1 MEMEFFWEI
10 GLLTIEILTL
20 VFGILGMTL
29 SLMLL
34 SSPRLARSLSNIL
47 NRSISVDKGI
57 EYLDKEIEISDFFYS
72 HHIAV
77 GLALV
82 AGSIFSLFFFFFSF
96 DVSKFADIFFGSQSN
111 IFSAELIVSAIAW
124 IGKIGCLAG
133 LVIGLVLGFKPE
145 LMKRIENHMNTWFST
160 KPMIDKLDKSSHDV
174 DTFLFRYPVAVGLTG
189 AVISFFLISL
199 SIINLLK

>member
-1 MEMEFFWEI
+1 MEMEIFWEI
-10 GLLTIEILTL
+10 GLQTIEILTL
-20 VFGILGMTL
+20 IFGVLGMTL

-34 SSPRLARSLSNIL
+34 FSPRFVQSLSNIL
-47 NRSISVDKGI
+47 NRSINVDKGI
-57 EYLDKEIEISDFFYS
+57 EYIDKEIEISEFFYS

-82 AGSIFSLFFFFFSF
+82 AGAVFSLFFFFFSL
-96 DVSKFADIFFGSQSN
+96 DVSKFAGIFFGPRAN
-111 IFSAELIVSAIAW
+111 IFNAELIVSAITW

-133 LVIGLVLGFKPE
+133 LIVGLVLVFKPE
-145 LMKRIENHMNTWFST
+145 LMKRIENKMNSWFAT
-160 KPMIDKLDKSSHDV
+160 KPMIDKFDKSSHDV
-174 DTFLFRYPVAVGLTG
+174 DTFLFRYPFAVGLTG

>member
-1 MEMEFFWEI
+1 MEIFWEI
-10 GLLTIEILTL
+10 GIQTIEILTL
-20 VFGILGMTL
+20 IFGILGMTL

-34 SSPRLARSLSNIL
+34 FAPRLARSLSNIL
-47 NRSISVDKGI
+47 NRSINVDKGI
-57 EYLDKEIEISDFFYS
+57 EYLDKEIEISEFFYS
-72 HHIAV
+72 QHIAV

-82 AGSIFSLFFFFFSF
+82 AGSVFSLFFFFFSL
-96 DVSKFADIFFGSQSN
+96 DVSKFAGIFFGSRAN
-111 IFSAELIVSAIAW
+111 IFTAELIVSAITW

-133 LVIGLVLGFKPE
+133 LVIGLVLVFKPE
-145 LMKRIENHMNTWFST
+145 LMKRIENKMNSWFAT
-160 KPMIDKLDKSSHDV
+160 KPMFEKLDKSSHDV